1 MEVQVL
7 VLTFSFFALLLL
19 SVPIAVAIGLSTLLT
34 IVSLGDVPASYIV
47 AQRMSTGIGSFP
59 LLAIPFFILSGV
71 LMGEGGMARRLMDV
85 AAAARGRFHGGLAY
99 VNTLTCMLFGAVSG
113 SAAAAVSSIG
123 GFMIPEMERNAYGR
137 SFSVAL
143 TTTSATTGLL
153 IPPSN
158 IMIVYAVVAGNVSV
172 AALFLAGVLPGIVM
186 GLFLMATS
194 FLLVRRQ
201 AVHAVQRP
209 PARVLLSSA
218 LRAVPSVLLIVLVM
232 GGILTGVFSATEA
245 SAVAVAYALFLGVA
259 VYREIPLRALPR
271 IVLKSAKTTAIVM
284 LLVGA
289 SQAMSWALA
298 FEQIPQAVSQSML
311 SVSSSPIATLVVINL
326 LLLLVGTF
334 MDMSPAVLIFTPIF
348 LPVVLGLGV
357 DPVHFGVIMITN
369 LCIGLCTPPVGTCL
383 FVGCSVGRTSLAR
396 VLPPL
401 VPMFVAMLAALLL
414 ITFVPGLSL
423 WLPALF
429 GV

>member
-1 MEVQVL
+1 
-7 VLTFSFFALLLL
+7 
-19 SVPIAVAIGLSTLLT
+19 
-34 IVSLGDVPASYIV
+34 
-47 AQRMSTGIGSFP
+47 
-59 LLAIPFFILSGV
+59 
-71 LMGEGGMARRLMDV
+71 
-85 AAAARGRFHGGLAY
+85 
-99 VNTLTCMLFGAVSG
+99 
-113 SAAAAVSSIG
+113 
-123 GFMIPEMERNAYGR
+123 YGR

-218 LRAVPSVLLIVLVM
+218 LRAVPSVLLIVWVM

-298 FEQIPQAVSQSML
+298 FEQIPQAV
-311 SVSSSPIATLVVINL
+311 
-326 LLLLVGTF
+326 
-334 MDMSPAVLIFTPIF
+334 
-348 LPVVLGLGV
+348 
-357 DPVHFGVIMITN
+357 
-369 LCIGLCTPPVGTCL
+369 
-383 FVGCSVGRTSLAR
+383 
-396 VLPPL
+396 
-401 VPMFVAMLAALLL
+401 
-414 ITFVPGLSL
+414 
-423 WLPALF
+423 
-429 GV
+429 